1 MLSNFNIDHI
11 IRTALSEDINYIDL
25 TTDLLVDPDSYTH
38 ATLVAKADGVLAGI
52 DVALRA
58 FSFEDDRL
66 ICTKLLDD
74 CTVIKKGDII
84 AEIEGPTASILKT
97 ERTALNIL
105 SHMCGIATYTKK
117 CVDMVEDLDVS
128 ITDTRKTLPGLRPL
142 QKYAVLCGGGNN
154 HRYNLS
160 AAAMIK
166 DNHIDAYGSVSNAIE
181 TLRER
186 AGHMVVIE
194 VEVRDLD
201 ELKQAIEAGA
211 LVIMLD
217 NFDKAMLKE
226 AVKFTAGRAI
236 LEVSGNITLE
246 NINEIA
252 KTGIPI
258 ISIGALTH
266 TVKALDISLRI
277 DKSS

>member
-1 MLSNFNIDHI
+1 MLSNFNIDNI
-11 IRTALSEDINYIDL
+11 IRTALAEDINYIDI
-25 TTDLLVDPDSYTH
+25 TTDLLIDPSDMTKAS
-38 ATLVAKADGVLAGI
+38 LVAKADGVLAGI

-58 FSFEDDRL
+58 FCFEDDKIICEKL
-66 ICTKLLDD
+66 IED
-74 CTVIKKGDII
+74 CSILKKGDVI
-84 AEIEGPTASILKT
+84 AKIEGPTASILKT

-117 CVDMVEDLDVS
+117 CVDAVAEFDVS

-166 DNHIDAYGSVSNAIE
+166 DNHVDAYGSVFNAIS

-194 VEVRDLD
+194 VEVRTLE
-201 ELKQAIEAGA
+201 ELKEAIDAGA

-217 NFDKAMLKE
+217 NMTPEMLRE
-226 AVKFTAGRAI
+226 AVELTNGRAI
-236 LEVSGNITLE
+236 LEVSGNVTLE
-246 NINEIA
+246 NVYEIA
-252 KTGIPI
+252 ETGIPI

-266 TVKALDISLRI
+266 SVKSLDISLRI
-277 DKSS
+277 EK

>member
-1 MLSNFNIDHI
+1 MLSNFNIDSI
-11 IRTALSEDINYIDL
+11 IRTALAEDINYIDL
-25 TTDLLVDPDSYTH
+25 TTDLLIDPESYTH
-38 ATLVAKADGVLAGI
+38 ASLVAKADGVLAGI

-58 FSFEDDRL
+58 FCFEDDRL
-66 ICTKLLDD
+66 ICTKLIDD
-74 CTVIKKGDII
+74 CTVIKSGDII

-117 CVDMVEDLDVS
+117 CVDAIADYDCQ

-142 QKYAVLCGGGNN
+142 QKYSVLCGGGTN